1 MGNGIYTN
9 SDLIKS
15 IVADL
20 NALIK
25 NELCG
30 EYVMACAI
38 VTGMAQKLMNLQKS
52 VDNDLKNRDE
62 TIDMLKERLR
72 ACGQEVIEIPA
83 EEYAKEHFDHE

>member
-1 MGNGIYTN
+1 MANGIYTN
-9 SDLIKS
+9 SELVKS
-15 IVADL
+15 LVADL

-38 VTGMAQKLMNLQKS
+38 VTGMTQKLMNLRKT

-62 TIDMLKERLR
+62 TIEMMKKRLR
-72 ACGQEVIEIPA
+72 ACGQEVIEVPA
-83 EEYAKEHFDHE
+83 DEYEKELKNE

>member
-1 MGNGIYTN
+1 MANGIYNN

-15 IVADL
+15 LIADL
-20 NALIK
+20 NALVK

-38 VTGMAQKLMNLQKS
+38 VAGMAQKLMALQKG

-62 TIDMLKERLR
+62 TIQTLKERLR

-83 EEYAKEHFDHE
+83 EEYAKEMQNGK

>member
-1 MGNGIYTN
+1 MANGTFTN
-9 SDLIKS
+9 SELVKS

-38 VTGMAQKLMNLQKS
+38 VTNMAQKLMNLQKTI
-52 VDNDLKNRDE
+52 DNDLKNRDE
-62 TIDMLKERLR
+62 TIDALKERLR
-72 ACGQEVIEIPA
+72 ACGQEVIEVPA
-83 EEYAKEHFDHE
+83 DEYAKELQE